1 MRKITLSEIFNKRNV
16 NRVIAILMVLTMLF
30 AFAAC
35 NDDKNDGNNS
45 SLVSSQ
51 TPSDDTSSKDDTSSE
66 DNSSEEGTDSNVS
79 SKPTYIDPLDGD
91 IYVTYDYDTT
101 LSRTD
106 LNEVEPVVDPA
117 NLANK
122 YVGYAE
128 EERNKLRDEILN
140 TKNTL
145 DLYKIKGTVYYVST
159 SGDDDNDG
167 KSPKNAIRTLAA
179 VGGLMLEPGDAV
191 LFERDCIFRM
201 YEPFY
206 CQSGITYGSYGKGSK
221 PMFVGSPENFAKD
234 VVWSPS
240 KKRNVWQTDYM
251 YAYASGAFFNQGEEC
266 GYMKSAIGD
275 LNKNTDFFCDT
286 ENSVV
291 YLYCDKGNPS
301 KVWDSIELSQSGI
314 RIELPT
320 RVANVTID
328 NICIRFC
335 GEGGIRG
342 EYLNHD
348 ITVTNCE
355 IGYVGGA
362 WHGTV
367 RYGNGIELWCG
378 GWNLN
383 WSHNWIYQT
392 FDSGISPQSNIGGE
406 LLKMDNVVF
415 SNNLFEFNNAD
426 IEFWEHG
433 CESGLTPSRFKD
445 WYMENNICR
454 FTSLGWGTRADD
466 GGIRGIDG
474 VFFGRSS
481 DNAMINVN
489 WRNNIIDCPGRQIY
503 KFTISNKEQYDG
515 WKREN
520 NTYYIK
526 QSLRTTDDLAIG
538 LTAPINNTTNY
549 VANTEEA
556 TLAAFAE
563 FEPDSKVY
571 WYRK

>member
-1 MRKITLSEIFNKRNV
+1 MRKITLSEIFNKQNV
-16 NRVIAILMVLTMLF
+16 NRVIAVLMVLTMIF

-35 NDDKNDGNNS
+35 NNNEDDNPS
-45 SLVSSQ
+45 STPSTPSENVSSNE
-51 TPSDDTSSKDDTSSE
+51 DVSSE
-66 DNSSEEGTDSNVS
+66 DNSSEEDTESDDS
-79 SKPTYIDPLDGD
+79 SKTTYISPLDGD
-91 IYVTYDYDTT
+91 IYVSYDYDTT

-106 LNEVEPVVDPA
+106 LYEVEPVVDPA
-117 NLANK
+117 NLSTK

-128 EERNKLRDEILN
+128 EERNELRDEILN
-140 TKNTL
+140 TENTL
-145 DLYKIKGTVYYVST
+145 ELYKVKGTVYYVST
-159 SGDDDNDG
+159 SGNDNNDG
-167 KSPKNAIRTLAA
+167 KSPKTALRTLA
-179 VGGLMLEPGDAV
+179 GLGVIALEPGDAV
-191 LFERDCIFRM
+191 LFERGCIFRM

-206 CQSGITYGSYGKGSK
+206 CQTGITYGSYGKGSK
-221 PMFVGSPENFAKD
+221 PMFVGSPENFAKA
-234 VVWSPS
+234 VWTPS
-240 KKRNVWQTDYM
+240 KKKNVWQTSYM

-291 YLYCDKGNPS
+291 YIYCDKGNPS
-301 KVWDSIELSQSGI
+301 KVWESIELSQSGI
-314 RIELPT
+314 RVEIPT
-320 RVANVTID
+320 RVYDVTFD

-348 ITVTNCE
+348 ITITNCE

-362 WHGTV
+362 WHDTV

-392 FDSGISPQSNIGGE
+392 FDSGISPQSNVGGDVVN
-406 LLKMDNVVF
+406 MDNIVI
-415 SNNLFEFNNAD
+415 SNNLMEFNNAD

-433 CESGLTPSRFKD
+433 CEAGLTPSRFKD
-445 WYMENNICR
+445 WYVENNICR

-481 DNAMINVN
+481 DNAFINVN

-515 WKREN
+515 WTREN

-538 LTAPINNTTNY
+538 MTVSFNDTTNY
-549 VANTEEA
+549 KATTEEA
-556 TLAAFAE
+556 TIAAFAE
-563 FEPDSKVY
+563 FEPGSKVY